1 MKLFAEQELRGL
13 TVLVPLL
20 FVVVLLAILVDRTE
34 PSRLM
39 ESDPAKAETTPT
51 LRAFDPNV
59 DDYEQLRQSG
69 VPVEVAVG
77 IVRWRNYGKVYRMPE
92 DLAQVSGV
100 TDSIYSLLKPY
111 ITIADSLAPR
121 PRYQSSARGEVEG
134 SERYSSGSSRVT
146 SALRNA
152 HSDEGA
158 RIVPEKFRIDTASAS
173 YLTRWGLSLRQ
184 AEVVVRY
191 RDAIGGIGSEE
202 QLRQCYVV
210 SDEVVSRMLP
220 YVIFSSDSESQ
231 GGGAESH
238 IDDRKAVARSTP
250 SGAPNYVQS
259 RGANADPTQLLE
271 INTADSAALVAIDG
285 IGARSAEQIIRY
297 RELLGGYHS
306 VEQLSELKIITE
318 SNFEKILQ
326 QICCDSCKISKI
338 DINFAGPKELERHPY
353 ISARALRRLVKQRQ
367 LKGGWSRIEDL
378 IENDILSKD
387 EAERLAPYLRFG
399 L

>member
-1 MKLFAEQELRGL
+1 MKLFSEQERRGL

-39 ESDPAKAETTPT
+39 ESDPAKVETTPT
-51 LRAFDPNV
+51 LQTFDPNV
-59 DDYEQLRQSG
+59 DDYEQLRQLG

-92 DLAQVSGV
+92 DLAQVTGV

-111 ITIADSLAPR
+111 IAIADSLAPP
-121 PRYQSSARGEVEG
+121 PRYQSSARDQVGG
-134 SERYSSGSSRVT
+134 SERYSSGRSRAM

-152 HSDEGA
+152 NSNEGA
-158 RIVPEKFRIDTASAS
+158 RLVLEKFRIDTASAS

-210 SDEVVSRMLP
+210 SDEVASRMLP
-220 YVIFSSDSESQ
+220 YIIFSSGNESQ
-231 GGGAESH
+231 GGGVESH
-238 IDDRKAVARSTP
+238 IGDRKAAESTP
-250 SGAPNYVQS
+250 NGTPNYAQS
-259 RGANADPTQLLE
+259 RGANAAPTQLLE